1 MAIDPGDLKT
11 WLFGQLALGLVYLV
25 KELWRIYR
33 DQSHKN
39 TEDIGKIKVQ
49 NAKQSQDLNA
59 AWERIRMLERSMR
72 EAAERKTDS

>member
-11 WLFGQLALGLVYLV
+11 WLFGQLALGLIYVV

-49 NAKQSQDLNA
+49 AAKQAQDLNA
-59 AWERIRMLERSMR
+59 AWERIRMIERSAR
-72 EAAERKTDS
+72 EASSQKPDS